1 MWQSVVGINSWV
13 AHANTDVF
21 GSDAAV
27 FRPERWLESK
37 EKSTVLDKYFFSVSL
52 FPLSSPISILLTKK
66 TVRHGFPHLHRQ
78 EH

>member
-21 GSDAAV
+21 GPDAAV

-37 EKSTVLDKYFFSVSL
+37 EKSTMLDKYFFSVSL
-52 FPLSSPISILLTKK
+52 IPVRNSGRLLTENSSAWA
-66 TVRHGFPHLHRQ
+66 PALA
-78 EH
+78 